1 MSCGQTR
8 LETKSVTN
16 WTEQRALITVILL
29 QGGRNTRSAFLTPIN
44 YSIISTTAFGFLDR
58 CKSKASGIAAVRVLA
73 TQTESSDYERI
84 THYYLIFVL
93 CTRVPQKNL
102 IVILFIY
109 IICYVRVYL
118 LVLASF
124 FFFRWPLH
132 PHWRTSTIHVLA
144 SKKKTIPAVYWR
156 EVLHLQQSSARP
168 FFFSKTATVLVQ
180 GDFNHFNAYIF

>member
-1 MSCGQTR
+1 LQYNIILYFERSERSRVGLMSCGQTR

-29 QGGRNTRSAFLTPIN
+29 LGGRNTRSAFLTPIN
-44 YSIISTTAFGFLDR
+44 YSIISTTAFRFLDR

-84 THYYLIFVL
+84 TRYYLIFVL

-124 FFFRWPLH
+124 FFFSVDRY
-132 PHWRTSTIHVLA
+132 IHTDA
-144 SKKKTIPAVYWR
+144 HRHTYM
-156 EVLHLQQSSARP
+156 
-168 FFFSKTATVLVQ
+168 F
-180 GDFNHFNAYIF
+180 